1 MKQFYLMLLAG
12 WAFCCA
18 SAEFL
23 ENAATFPQGILQ
35 QAELVPERAYSV
47 RA

>member
-23 ENAATFPQGILQ
+23 ENAATFPQGLLQ
-35 QAELVPERAYSV
+35 QAELGPDGVIRA
-47 RA
+47 